1 MTGYKVHRKAML
13 KKEDSW
19 GRRLAAEA
27 RPESQYTCTNCTK
40 YVRKNCEKLQNLNS
54 GIAIIMWQVYI

>member
-1 MTGYKVHRKAML
+1 ML